1 MDKNQKLELIK
12 DEYFKLQEFYEDVDK
27 RALTIKGWDIT
38 VSLTAI
44 GAGFLLN
51 PYLWLA
57 SALATAVFWY
67 LEAFWR
73 NYHFFLGARIKQIEA
88 AIRDDNLKDIIP
100 LQIYSTWTTTFNEK
114 GSQTFRYLFKPV
126 TLFPHLLIFIVF
138 IGLFIIWY
146 FGIIEAPI
154 KVN

>member
-88 AIRDDNLKDIIP
+88 AMF
-100 LQIYSTWTTTFNEK
+100 S
-114 GSQTFRYLFKPV
+114 G
-126 TLFPHLLIFIVF
+126 
-138 IGLFIIWY
+138 IG
-146 FGIIEAPI
+146 
-154 KVN
+154 KSCHRT